1 MKSYK
6 NQYKIESQT
15 SEEINTSKY
24 PDSILNENNYKC
36 IICNKNAKYRC
47 NMCKKYFLCENNIHI
62 IDWDLHTKTCPALN
76 RQKKYLNYTNLI
88 NYESL
93 WQKQRK
99 EIIELMIKK
108 EYPLAID
115 KTYSLIKENYEKL
128 NQYEKELKIIPFHDI
143 NAVKNNKNNIFNSF
157 LYYEDYFC
165 NLLLLIHIF
174 SLFKSKEEIWRLL
187 QRLIKEIEVYNFSE
201 ISSIFIEI
209 NNEKIKEN
217 KPIDNLNIEQ
227 EIYLRILKFI
237 INIAKYGFMIGEFG
251 FYEKYLLDYVQKI
264 MEIYSNDLYIFY
276 NLFLLLGNL
285 YAEFGLLKKSHKF
298 YEKIIEKNNLS
309 NKDNNN
315 LYEVVLCANYNSG
328 LINFVIDKYEI
339 AKQKLENA
347 IQIKQNFLKEKN
359 DKQISI
365 IYETLCEIDIEF
377 KNYSSAFINL
387 QKALEA
393 RELSNTMD
401 KEFEIKLNELREY
414 IEQNSTDIKT
424 DLNNNFYLDKIKN
437 SDENENKKIIL
448 KLINDC
454 PLNVSRIP
462 DIKELEKFFLFMTKL
477 SNEQIKKLNEDQPDD
492 YEKNK
497 YFPIVF
503 SKNFKNSLTHNQ
515 RLNLCDLKLTS
526 LTRINVL
533 KNYMKKIT
541 IKNLNY
547 NVLNLV
553 PEENNLNSIRN
564 MFITKNILK
573 NWEIK
578 DDNNVEEEKLNFK
591 NDNNNSDK
599 NFFDEDE
606 KEKSFENTQEINFEL
621 NDINNNNN
629 LNNLEKDEIEDNK
642 SISKEINLLKKNDK
656 NNFDS
661 SFNEELDLL
670 SNLSIKNTSNISE
683 QKELNYSSLL
693 HNIQQYCKIY
703 CPEKKNL
710 IDDKFIFLLC
720 REGNLTNDDLLKI
733 QNNPELI
740 KLLLDTYSGLIQNP
754 NEDNKKNYE
763 KSENIKN
770 DKSYD
775 DDDKENKFINE
786 NVKLFDND
794 IINNFIVNENF
805 DDGNKNSS
813 IPPLPPGPIPGFP

>member
-1 MKSYK
+1 MKTYK

-24 PDSILNENNYKC
+24 PDSILNENIYKC
-36 IICNKNAKYRC
+36 IICNKNAKFRC

-99 EIIELMIKK
+99 EIIELITKK
-108 EYPLAID
+108 NYPLAID

-143 NAVKNNKNNIFNSF
+143 NAVKNNKNKIFNSF

-174 SLFKSKEEIWRLL
+174 SLYKSKEEIWRLL
-187 QRLIKEIEVYNFSE
+187 QRLIKEIEIYNFSE

-209 NNEKIKEN
+209 NSEKIKEN
-217 KPIDNLNIEQ
+217 KPIENLNIEQ

-276 NLFLLLGNL
+276 NMFLLLGNL

-298 YEKIIEKNNLS
+298 FEKIIENNNLS
-309 NKDNNN
+309 NKDKNN

-347 IQIKQNFLKEKN
+347 IRIKHNFLKEKY

-393 RELSNTMD
+393 RELSNSMD
-401 KEFEIKLNELREY
+401 KEFEIKLNELRNY
-414 IEQNSTDIKT
+414 IEQNSTIKT

-437 SDENENKKIIL
+437 SDENENEKIIL
-448 KLINDC
+448 KLISDC
-454 PLNVSRIP
+454 PLNVNRNP

-477 SNEQIKKLNEDQPDD
+477 SNEQIKKLNDDQPED

-497 YFPIVF
+497 FFPIVF

-515 RLNLCDLKLTS
+515 RLILCDLKLTC
-526 LTRINVL
+526 LTRINIL
-533 KNYMKKIT
+533 KNYLKKIT

-547 NVLNLV
+547 NALNLV
-553 PEENNLNSIRN
+553 PSENNLNSIRN

-573 NWEIK
+573 NWEI
-578 DDNNVEEEKLNFK
+578 NNEEEEENNFNSK
-591 NDNNNSDK
+591 ENNFSDE
-599 NFFDEDE
+599 N
-606 KEKSFENTQEINFEL
+606 EKSYENSQEINFEL
-621 NDINNNNN
+621 NVINNI
-629 LNNLEKDEIEDNK
+629 EKDEIEDNK
-642 SISKEINLLKKNDK
+642 SISKVKKNDK

-661 SFNEELDLL
+661 SFNEDLNLL

-693 HNIQQYCKIY
+693 ESIKQYCEFN

-720 REGNLTNDDLLKI
+720 RESNMTNEDILKI

-740 KLLLDTYSGLIQNP
+740 KLLLDTYSDLIKNSKE
-754 NEDNKKNYE
+754 NNNKKNINE
-763 KSENIKN
+763 NDDMKSNN
-770 DKSYD
+770 KSND
-775 DDDKENKFINE
+775 DDNENNFINE
-786 NVKLFDND
+786 NVKLYDND

-805 DDGNKNSS
+805 DEENKNSS
-813 IPPLPPGPIPGFP
+813 IPPLPPGPIPSFP